1 MGLVWL
7 GTVPLTSGLVAKVF
21 GTRYLG
27 TLFGVCFLSHQIGSF
42 LGAWMGGYLF
52 DVTGSYT
59 LIWIATALSGAMAAV
74 LHFPIN
80 DAPVACTA
88 PARA

>member
-1 MGLVWL
+1 
-7 GTVPLTSGLVAKVF
+7 
-21 GTRYLG
+21 
-27 TLFGVCFLSHQIGSF
+27 
-42 LGAWMGGYLF
+42 MGGYLF